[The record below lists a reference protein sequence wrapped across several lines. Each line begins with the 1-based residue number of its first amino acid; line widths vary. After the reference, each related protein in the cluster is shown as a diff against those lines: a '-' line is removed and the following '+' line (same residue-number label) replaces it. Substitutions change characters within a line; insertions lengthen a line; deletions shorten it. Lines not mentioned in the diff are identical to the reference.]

1 MYPLPDPRHLA
12 LHATVA
18 KVVHAAGINMH
29 LKDIVKKYDSICQ
42 LEDES
47 GLEYLDGCFV
57 LRRRQANQQPHQALL
72 LKTVALLL
80 SISVLIFR
88 CVSAWQ
94 QYRMF
99 FELGP
104 QKLPLP

>member
-1 MYPLPDPRHLA
+1 MYPLPDPRYLA

-47 GLEYLDGCFV
+47 GLEYLDGM
-57 LRRRQANQQPHQALL
+57 LR
-72 LKTVALLL
+72 VAQT
-80 SISVLIFR
+80 SS
-88 CVSAWQ
+88 
-94 QYRMF
+94 
-99 FELGP
+99 
-104 QKLPLP
+104 